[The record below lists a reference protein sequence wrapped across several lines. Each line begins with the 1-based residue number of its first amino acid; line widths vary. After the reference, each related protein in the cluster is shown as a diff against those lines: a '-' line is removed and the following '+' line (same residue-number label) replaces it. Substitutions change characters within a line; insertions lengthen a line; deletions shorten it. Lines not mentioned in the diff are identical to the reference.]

1 MARSKRIFIAGQVYF
16 ALQEGNSGSRC
27 FYDDACYRHYLL
39 RLLNSLVY
47 FQVKLHA
54 YALLP
59 NEIQLLLTPA
69 TPEGISRLM
78 QRLGGAYAQYFNSR
92 FERSGSL
99 WKGRFKSSVVQGS
112 RQLCSCQKFIEL
124 APVQTGLADKPGQ
137 HEWSSYCA
145 NAFGDSRKVLAAHEQ
160 FKLPGQNPANRF
172 RLYREYIA
180 SGFSSEQYK
189 ALEYRLRHGHPLIDG
204 DAGLKRSRIIKK
216 CRYNIIQSGKPAAV
230 NQRFPRSLIKIET
243 RDGR

>member
-1 MARSKRIFIAGQVYF
+1 MARSKRVFIAGQVYF
-16 ALQEGNSGSRC
+16 VLQEGNSGSRC

-47 FQVKLHA
+47 FQVNLHA
-54 YALLP
+54 YTLLP
-59 NEIQLLLTPA
+59 NEIQLLLTPE

-99 WKGRFKSSVVQGS
+99 WKGRFKSSLVQGS
-112 RQLCSCQKFIEL
+112 QQLCSCQKYIEL
-124 APVQTGLADKPGQ
+124 APVQAGLAGKPGQ

-145 NAFGDSRKVLAAHEQ
+145 NAFGGSRRILTTHEQ
-160 FKLPGQNPANRF
+160 LKLPGQNMANRF

-180 SGFSSEQYK
+180 SGFSFEQHK
-189 ALEYRLRHGHPLIDG
+189 TLEYQLRHGHPLVDR
-204 DAGLKRSRIIKK
+204 DASLKRSRIIKK
-216 CRYNIIQSGKPAAV
+216 CRYNGIQSGKPAVLA
-230 NQRFPRSLIKIET
+230 LA
-243 RDGR
+243 G